1 MKEKEI
7 INQQIPKPKE
17 ISIPLKIPNYFPLNV
32 NDSSETEKI
41 NKKTNEN
48 KIKDPFKIDIQNDR
62 FPYCIVWTPIPM
74 LTYIIPFIGHTG
86 ICTSNGIIHDF
97 AGSNYVGI
105 DNMAFGN
112 PTKYVQL
119 NPNDKEINEWDN
131 AIEKG
136 DEKFN
141 MENHNLFF
149 NNCHSHCA
157 FVLNYLNYNNYCE
170 YNMFSIWW
178 MLLIK
183 GRYVSFFSFVKTYLG
198 FFIIVILSYL
208 IIKYLN

>member
-48 KIKDPFKIDIQNDR
+48 KIKDPFQIDIQNDR

-119 NPNDKEINEWDN
+119 TPNDREINEWDN
-131 AIEKG
+131 AIDKG
-136 DEKFN
+136 DERFS
-141 MENHNLFF
+141 MENHNLCF
-149 NNCHSHCA
+149 NNCHSHVAC
-157 FVLNYLNYNNYCE
+157 VLNNIKYKGKNNYT
-170 YNMFSIWW
+170 MIHVWW
-178 MLLIK
+178 MLITRGK
-183 GRYVSFFSFVKTYLG
+183 YVSFCGFIKTYFG
-198 FFIIVILSYL
+198 FLFFAFILWMIFHRR
-208 IIKYLN
+208 